1 MDKNRAFEVL
11 QRLAFERVSGT
22 EKELEAAKLILE
34 ECEKAGVLATIEP
47 FEIDQPKVYEASIA
61 VTQPVQET
69 FYCTGLGK
77 SGQTPAEGITAP
89 LVYIHDGDDEDIT
102 NVKGKICLSTGGM
115 SSDLR
120 KKLVAR
126 GAVGYITTWGGFY
139 DDEIMKTQVPHRTAV
154 VAKDDDSNFPGVL
167 MNLATAEKLL
177 KTQPTEVKMVLRQDA
192 TAKGESR
199 NVIATIEGT
208 DLKEEQVVFSAHYDS
223 VEFSSGAWDNG
234 TGSITIMELMH
245 YFKAHQPR
253 RTVKFVWCGSE
264 EIGLLGSYDYCE
276 KHPEEIKKTILNI
289 NFDMTGVLMGGD
301 MVFGSVDR
309 SIVDRVLYL
318 GKVKGH
324 AFKSHMGLASTD
336 STSFAL
342 HDVPSMS
349 FGTRT
354 PRGGAEIHSRRDTME
369 HLDPDTFIRLCEFV
383 ADFASEIINSSVNV
397 VPATLPKEVLDQ
409 KEAMI
414 KRLGFDR

>member
-11 QRLAFERVSGT
+11 KRLSFERVSGT
-22 EKELEAAKLILE
+22 EKELEAAHLILD
-34 ECEKAGVLATIEP
+34 ECKKAGVQAVIES
-47 FEIDQPKVYEASIA
+47 FEIDRPTVYEAKLE
-61 VTQPVQET
+61 VTQPVSQT

-77 SGQTPAEGITAP
+77 SGQTPEDGICGP
-89 LVYIHDGDDEDIT
+89 LVYIQEGEDENIT
-102 NVKGKICLSTGGM
+102 DVKGKICLSTGGM

-120 KKLVAR
+120 KKLVSR
-126 GAVGYITTWGGFY
+126 GAIGYITTWGGFY

-154 VAKDDDSNFPGVL
+154 VAKDDTSNFPGVL
-167 MNLATAEKLL
+167 MNLATAEQLL
-177 KTQPTEVKMVLRQDA
+177 KTNPTEIKMTLLQDPL
-192 TAKGESR
+192 TKGESR

-208 DLKEEQVVFSAHYDS
+208 DLKDEQVVFTAHYDS
-223 VEFSSGAWDNG
+223 VEFSSGAWDNA
-234 TGSITIMELMH
+234 TGSVTIMELMH
-245 YFKAHQPR
+245 YFKEHQPR
-253 RTVKFVWCGSE
+253 RTLKFVWCGSE

-276 KHPEEIKKTILNI
+276 KHPEDIKKTILNI

-309 SIVDRVLYL
+309 SIIDRVHYL

-324 AFKSHMGLASTD
+324 AFKSNMGLASTD

-397 VPATLPKEVLDQ
+397 VPSALPKEAIDQ